1 MGVRSGLMSVQL
13 LEFLNSEVQMVTNKQ
28 GIEENAQSPFSE
40 NLLKLGKGGTKDTGR
55 EKKSLKDGAR

>member
-1 MGVRSGLMSVQL
+1 MSVQL

-40 NLLKLGKGGTKDTGR
+40 NLLKLGKGGTKDGHR
-55 EKKSLKDGAR
+55 KRKKVIERWRKIK